1 MGENRMLSI
10 IIFIV
15 PIVLSVPTPTPQPGS
30 FEIRQHHN
38 AVKKL
43 NLTQEK
49 FNELALQFSHDV
61 LSDPV
66 NKFSKQ
72 MLRTLT
78 SKEEYNDE
86 NIIVS
91 PFSIHTALSM
101 LFYGSPKNTTTNDEL
116 AQLLNLSTDEGS
128 ENQNYLFNYLYL
140 LKFYNDARRI
150 YNAEVEIANKIFL
163 QNGFDIKEHFKTL
176 LEAFYLT
183 STQTTDFAKSE
194 AADTINEYVEKKT
207 RGLIDEIITPQDV
220 GILTRLV
227 LVNAIYFKA
236 NWKYQFNKQF
246 TSPMFYNLLG
256 NQGRVQHERGM
267 KKLAA
272 FRSGNS
278 EKLNSR
284 ILELPYES
292 EDFNMYI
299 MIPKNNTLE
308 ALNDLVQNYDIDE
321 IEKSLKASPD
331 GQLLKVYMPAFETT
345 FKTELKDI
353 LEAMGVSTLFRT
365 PNLDDISDE
374 PLYVSDVLHK
384 AQVKINEEGSEA
396 AAATGVIVNTRSGG
410 PSFQHQREF
419 RVDQPFVFI
428 INDNANKLPLFIGR
442 IINPSGKTIEKQT
455 EITTETPQHSS
466 NQNIQNES
474 ILEKLT
480 NNPVEANINSSV
492 FENRNYTD
500 CIEGKQHDTSS
511 HKDSITFP
519 CKGRNTDV
527 VEKAENSKKEEES
540 EKFRKLQE
548 LRNGRV
554 ARFH

>member
-1 MGENRMLSI
+1 MLSI
-10 IIFIV
+10 VIFIV

-38 AVKKL
+38 AIKKL

-49 FNELALQFSHDV
+49 FNELASQFSHDV

-101 LFYGSPKNTTTNDEL
+101 LFYGSPKNSSTNDEL

-183 STQTTDFAKSE
+183 STQTTDFANSDE
-194 AADTINEYVEKKT
+194 AADTINEYVENKT
-207 RGLIDEIITPQDV
+207 RGLIEEIITPQDV
-220 GILTRLV
+220 GLLTRLV

-236 NWKYQFNKQF
+236 DWKYQFNKKF
-246 TSPMFYNLLG
+246 TSPMFYNLIG
-256 NQGRVQHERGM
+256 NQGRVEHAKGM
-267 KKLAA
+267 KVLAA

-292 EDFNMYI
+292 SDFSMYV

-308 ALNDLVQNYDIDE
+308 SLNGLVQNYEIDE
-321 IEKSLKASPD
+321 IEKSLRASPS
-331 GQLLKVYMPAFETT
+331 GQLTKVYMPAFETT
-345 FKTELKDI
+345 FKTELKDT
-353 LEAMGVSTLFRT
+353 LEAMGVSTLFLT
-365 PNLDDISDE
+365 ADLDDISNE

-396 AAATGVIVNTRSGG
+396 AAATAVIVNTRSGG
-410 PSFQHQREF
+410 PSFQRKREF

-428 INDNANKLPLFIGR
+428 IHDNANKLPLFIGR
-442 IINPSGKTIEKQT
+442 IINPSGKTNERQT
-455 EITTETPQHSS
+455 ENTTAKDELS
-466 NQNIQNES
+466 
-474 ILEKLT
+474 
-480 NNPVEANINSSV
+480 
-492 FENRNYTD
+492 
-500 CIEGKQHDTSS
+500 SS
-511 HKDSITFP
+511 H
-519 CKGRNTDV
+519 
-527 VEKAENSKKEEES
+527 NSNIKN
-540 EKFRKLQE
+540 QD
-548 LRNGRV
+548 
-554 ARFH
+554 

>member
-1 MGENRMLSI
+1 MMLSI

-15 PIVLSVPTPTPQPGS
+15 PIVLSVPTPTPQPAS
-30 FEIRQHHN
+30 FELRQHYN

-43 NLTQEK
+43 NLTQQR
-49 FNELALQFSHDV
+49 FNEIASQFSHV

-78 SKEEYNDE
+78 SKEEYNDK

-101 LFYGSPKNTTTNDEL
+101 LFYGSPKNSSTNDEL

-194 AADTINEYVEKKT
+194 EAADTINEYVEKKT
-207 RGLIDEIITPQDV
+207 RGLIDEIISPQDV

-256 NQGRVQHERGM
+256 NQGQVQHERGM
-267 KKLAA
+267 KVLAA

-284 ILELPYES
+284 ILELPYDS
-292 EDFNMYI
+292 DDFNMYI
-299 MIPKNNTLE
+299 LIPKNNTLE
-308 ALNDLVQNYDIDE
+308 SLNDLTENYDIDE
-321 IEKSLKASPD
+321 IEKSLKSSPN
-331 GQLLKVYMPAFETT
+331 GQLLKVFMPAFETT
-345 FKTELKDI
+345 FKTEMKDT
-353 LEAMGVSTLFRT
+353 LELMGVSTLFRT
-365 PNLDDISDE
+365 PNLGDISDE

-410 PSFQHQREF
+410 PSFQRQPEF

-428 INDNANKLPLFIGR
+428 IHDNANKLPLFIGR
-442 IINPSGKTIEKQT
+442 IINPSGKTIERER
-455 EITTETPQHSS
+455 EITTERTKFSL
-466 NQNIQNES
+466 NQNNANES
-474 ILEKLT
+474 ILDKLI
-480 NNPVEANINSSV
+480 NAPVEANISSSE

-500 CIEGKQHDTSS
+500 CIEGKQHDSSS
-511 HKDSITFP
+511 HNDSITFP
-519 CKGRNTDV
+519 CKGRDTDV